1 MSIAAVAHLE
11 LRRLRVRPLA
21 WLLAALT
28 LGWLAWRYLFL
39 LDTFMKMQVK
49 LAAMADGPGFTDLVA
64 VPLLAELLQLS
75 FVVVPLMT
83 MTLIASDRRQGTLPL
98 LLSTGQPP
106 SHIVLGK
113 YLAALCW
120 LALWLLLALAM
131 PLALAGSVHLD
142 LGKLAAA
149 TLGCA
154 LMMATLAA
162 IGIACSAF
170 TAQAALAAVAA
181 LIIALALWTV
191 NSGARAA
198 GVEGGFLDWLAMS
211 THLQIMARGVVGT
224 NDIAWFLIVI
234 AVSLALASRRLADE
248 RGRR

>member
-142 LGKLAAA
+142 QGKLAAA

-162 IGIACSAF
+162 IGIACSAL

-181 LIIALALWTV
+181 LIIALGLWTV

-234 AVSLALASRRLADE
+234 VVSLALASRRLADE

>member
-1 MSIAAVAHLE
+1 MSVAAVAGLE

-106 SHIVLGK
+106 SHVVLGK

-142 LGKLAAA
+142 FGKLAAA

-154 LMMATLAA
+154 LMMAALAA

-191 NSGARAA
+191 NAGARAA

-234 AVSLALASRRLADE
+234 VVSLALASRRLADE